1 MRTCSIFF
9 LRILKKLLAMH
20 AMLAQGEDVKHKKPA
35 RRTVTIDLPPSIW
48 EKLSKICDAQLMPK
62 AIFVRSVLVAHLT
75 RNP

>member
-1 MRTCSIFF
+1 
-9 LRILKKLLAMH
+9 MH
-20 AMLAQGEDVKHKKPA
+20 AMLAQGQDVKHKKPA

>member
-1 MRTCSIFF
+1 
-9 LRILKKLLAMH
+9 
-20 AMLAQGEDVKHKKPA
+20 VKHKKPA